1 MLAHLKA
8 QDAKSHA
15 QKPIVEQDS
24 KRCLHIPTQHALL
37 SITFDKTIDFTR
49 LSLSI
54 DGPTFLT
61 E

>member
-1 MLAHLKA
+1 M
-8 QDAKSHA
+8 QSPMHA

-24 KRCLHIPTQHALL
+24 KRCLHIPKQHALF